1 MRKVLVVLLAIWFCA
16 ENRTGYEIDRA
27 LEKGCDEY
35 LPPRD
40 GVVINQILIIKD
52 TSFIIKNKQ

>member
-1 MRKVLVVLLAIWFCA
+1 MKKVLVVLFVIWFCA

-27 LEKGCDEY
+27 LEKGRSEHI
-35 LPPRD
+35 PPRD
-40 GVVINQILIIKD
+40 GVVINQILIVKD